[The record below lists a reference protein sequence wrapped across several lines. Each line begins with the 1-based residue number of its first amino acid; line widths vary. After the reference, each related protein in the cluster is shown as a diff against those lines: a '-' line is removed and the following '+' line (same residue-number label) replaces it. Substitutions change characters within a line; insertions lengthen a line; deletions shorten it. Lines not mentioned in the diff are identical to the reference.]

1 MAQLTSSLPQ
11 GHQGD
16 RSGRQLDTGQ
26 SWGISGGK
34 TQGQG
39 DSQCLRYLNSWA
51 ESSQDCLEATSVAFT
66 QVPWPS
72 TLKALALIS
81 GMCGPCLKEG
91 PEDPK
96 VRGWE
101 SA

>member
-16 RSGRQLDTGQ
+16 RSGRQPDTGQ

-39 DSQCLRYLNSWA
+39 DSQCLKLLKSWA
-51 ESSQDCLEATSVAFT
+51 ESSQDCLEAMSVAFT
-66 QVPWPS
+66 QVPWLS

-81 GMCGPCLKEG
+81 GMCGPRLK
-91 PEDPK
+91 
-96 VRGWE
+96 
-101 SA
+101 